1 MTLQRMHLA
10 NASNRDATVLA
21 VSISTP
27 PGPTSGKEGQ
37 PVTFRRYVTAGEGLL
52 DADLQ
57 ARFEGAYDKQLVDG
71 DPEVDLE
78 AVGRLIDVTQSVLV
92 GSSGEPMYCAPEVVE
107 VTYSAAGEETE
118 RRAPVDVVAT
128 INDSIPVRWTGRL
141 MPKAD
146 MARKF
151 AVKRSL
157 QLRHVDGVTFD
168 FLHGMASELA
178 EKESVVLLGSGEDGK
193 GPLVF
198 QLNGSPYRG
207 FLEGRVDG
215 DRYQLLLHLSN
226 MELKRPA
233 KLDAKID
240 AGEES

>member
-1 MTLQRMHLA
+1 MALQRIHLS
-10 NASNRDATVLA
+10 NPTNRDATVLA
-21 VSISTP
+21 VSVRP
-27 PGPTSGKEGQ
+27 PEGPTPSKAGR
-37 PVTFRRYVTAGEGLL
+37 PVTFRRYVAAGEGLT

-57 ARFEGAYDKQLVDG
+57 ARFDGAYDKQLVDG

-78 AVGRLIDVTQSVLV
+78 AVGRIIDATQSVLL
-92 GSSGEPMYCAPEVVE
+92 GSSGDPLYCAPEVVE
-107 VTYSAAGEETE
+107 VTYSPAGEEIE
-118 RRAPVDVVAT
+118 RRAPVDVVANV
-128 INDSIPVRWTGRL
+128 NDVAPVRWTGRV
-141 MPKAD
+141 MAKTD
-146 MARKF
+146 MVRRF
-151 AVKRSL
+151 AVRRTL

-168 FLHGMASELA
+168 FLFAMAAELA

-215 DRYQLLLHLSN
+215 ERFMLLLHLSN

-233 KLDAKID
+233 KLSA
-240 AGEES
+240 APAEGGEP